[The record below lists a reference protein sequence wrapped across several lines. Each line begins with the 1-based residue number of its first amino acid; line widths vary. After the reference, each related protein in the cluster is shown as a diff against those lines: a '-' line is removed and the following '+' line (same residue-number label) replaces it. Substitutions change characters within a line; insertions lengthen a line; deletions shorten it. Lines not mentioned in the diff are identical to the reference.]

1 MTGEFTHLNSINSKD
16 GEADL
21 DKQSPLNKP
30 RSSLNMM
37 NTVWR
42 AYAYST
48 CTKLKLYHTCVV
60 TTLLYSLECRRLA
73 GKDLPKLSTFHSRS
87 QHLLEQCK
95 TKLTATALLLLDWPC
110 HPPTSLHRHDC
121 HMKITGGGR
130 KLSEWKDLEQHS
142 SIDFLQSLNNT
153 SDKVPKIPVSP
164 MTTKAPRHH
173 PTRMCNKSRQL
184 LFIMSDK
191 I

>member
-1 MTGEFTHLNSINSKD
+1 MTGEFTHLNSIISKD

-73 GKDLPKLSTFHSRS
+73 GKDLPKLSTFHFRS

-95 TKLTATALLLLDWPC
+95 TKLTATVLMLLDWPC

-121 HMKITGGGR
+121 HMEITGGGR
-130 KLSEWKDLEQHS
+130 K
-142 SIDFLQSLNNT
+142 
-153 SDKVPKIPVSP
+153 
-164 MTTKAPRHH
+164 
-173 PTRMCNKSRQL
+173 
-184 LFIMSDK
+184 
-191 I
+191 